1 MPCRDWIVDSA
12 ETSFNTGKVLE
23 HTWAMIFG
31 EAAVTLPLPEC
42 ELTHC
47 NGNKLRVHMQI
58 A

>member
-1 MPCRDWIVDSA
+1 MSSA

-31 EAAVTLPLPEC
+31 EATVTLPLAEC
-42 ELTHC
+42 ELINC
-47 NGNKLRVHMQI
+47 SNKLRVHMQI